1 MRILDI
7 IDLKDYDENF
17 IIDERY
23 ASRAIIIKNDNVMM
37 VHSNLGEYKFP
48 GGGIEPNESPVE
60 ALIREVREE
69 TGLIVLKESIREYGE
84 IIEKR
89 KSSML
94 SNTIFVHHSYY
105 YLCNVADERYEQI
118 LDDYEK
124 NEGFCLVEINPNE
137 AYEYNKKSSIKHT
150 LRENKVLEL
159 LINEDWECI
168 NSDLTIEKSLL
179 IEI

>member
-105 YLCNVADERYEQI
+105 YLCNVENEICEQV

-124 NEGFCLVEINPNE
+124 DEGFCLVEIKPNV

-159 LINEDWECI
+159 LMKDC
-168 NSDLTIEKSLL
+168 
-179 IEI
+179 

>member
-89 KSSML
+89 KSSIFD
-94 SNTIFVHHSYY
+94 NTIFVHHSYY
-105 YLCNVADERYEQI
+105 YICNVEDSINSQLLDE
-118 LDDYEK
+118 YEK
-124 NEGFCLVEINPNE
+124 EEGFRLVEIEPNV

-159 LINEDWECI
+159 MMKDC
-168 NSDLTIEKSLL
+168 
-179 IEI
+179 